1 MAPQSLQL
9 ASPDFQCNCHLLQRY
24 FSMQYNFYSFS
35 LETRHLNWKDKT
47 ILWRNLAR
55 KKRKSNI
62 WWNPTV
68 WRHCARL
75 LYLLACLSSVSVNKP
90 FQRTLAQG
98 KSWSKNLKFKIWNW
112 TLQEIPTVWR
122 IARLVDGLTVS
133 LGQTWQPTPILPL
146 SFSFPIFLTA
156 D

>member
-1 MAPQSLQL
+1 
-9 ASPDFQCNCHLLQRY
+9 
-24 FSMQYNFYSFS
+24 MQYNFYSFS

-62 WWNPTV
+62 WGNPTV

-98 KSWSKNLKFKIWNW
+98 KSRSKDLKSKIQNLK
-112 TLQEIPTVWR
+112 LS
-122 IARLVDGLTVS
+122 IARDSNSLAHCQISRRIDGVFRPNLAAHPNLTTLIFIS
-133 LGQTWQPTPILPL
+133 HL
-146 SFSFPIFLTA
+146 SHRRLDYSRIKPGYRCPIFSSF
-156 D
+156 